1 MAETPNI
8 YIIAG
13 PNGAGKTT
21 ASYTILP
28 EILGCDEFVNADE
41 IAKGLSPFKPEE
53 VAIQAGRLMLERIN
67 ALMSQRASFALE
79 TTLATRSYHQL
90 IREAHQLG
98 YHVTLLF
105 FWLRSPELAADR
117 VRQRVSHGGHNIPL
131 DVIHRRYALGLRNL
145 FEIYMPIVDTWLLY
159 DNSEGLALIVANN
172 ERVFNKEH
180 FNKIMNYGK
189 R

>member
-1 MAETPNI
+1 MTDPLNI

-28 EILGCDEFVNADE
+28 EILECDEFVNADE

-53 VAIQAGRLMLERIN
+53 VAIEAGRLMLRRIQT
-67 ALMSQRASFALE
+67 LMDQRSSFAIE
-79 TTLATRSYHQL
+79 TTLATRSYQNL
-90 IREAHQLG
+90 IREAQEKG
-98 YHVTLLF
+98 YRVTLLF

-117 VRQRVSHGGHNIPL
+117 VRQRVAQGGHNIPL
-131 DVIHRRYALGLRNL
+131 DVIHRRYCLGVKNL
-145 FEIYMPIVDTWLLY
+145 FEIYIPIVDVWFLY
-159 DNSEGLALIVANN
+159 DNSEGHASPIADGNHIADTAL
-172 ERVFNKEH
+172 FNKLKE
-180 FNKIMNYGK
+180 